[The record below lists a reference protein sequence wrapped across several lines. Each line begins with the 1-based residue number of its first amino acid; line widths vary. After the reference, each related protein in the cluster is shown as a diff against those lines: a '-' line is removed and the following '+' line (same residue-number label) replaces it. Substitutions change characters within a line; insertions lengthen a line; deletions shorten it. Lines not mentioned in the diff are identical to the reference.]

1 MLLSHQHL
9 TYLLALHFTHDLSQ
23 IENRDGKDSSFDYNP
38 PAASRC
44 SQMLCPVKMPIPVDD
59 KKVNVLDC
67 TIMTQPA
74 SETRGLPWVVTKS
87 TRNLP
92 ECWYWYTWKGIDG
105 REKRPLCNKEHSLSM
120 QQVLSHYPM
129 CFHICVQ
136 CNTREL
142 IKQLNVLSN
151 RTGRWRPSYSRM

>member
-1 MLLSHQHL
+1 
-9 TYLLALHFTHDLSQ
+9 
-23 IENRDGKDSSFDYNP
+23 
-38 PAASRC
+38 
-44 SQMLCPVKMPIPVDD
+44 MLCPVKMPTPVDD

-74 SETRGLPWVVTKS
+74 SETRGLPELSPNPQEICQNADIDT
-87 TRNLP
+87 P
-92 ECWYWYTWKGIDG
+92 GIDG
-105 REKRPLCNKEHSLSM
+105 RETRPLCNKEHSLSM

-151 RTGRWRPSYSRM
+151 RTGT